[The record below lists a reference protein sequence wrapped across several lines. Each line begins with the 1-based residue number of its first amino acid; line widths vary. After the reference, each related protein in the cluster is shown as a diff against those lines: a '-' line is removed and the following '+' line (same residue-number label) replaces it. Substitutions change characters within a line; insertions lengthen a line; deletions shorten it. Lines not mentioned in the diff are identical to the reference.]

1 VQSLRL
7 RLAYFMLVP
16 ALLVAAGV
24 LSYYTYQT
32 ASQVKELGEKSIA
45 SSSLLLV
52 QDRVDRLEHQI
63 IATDHQVFQQ
73 LDPGE
78 PLESCRSWK
87 RQAEALSPSVR
98 AVLILDSRHQIIGY
112 AARATE
118 EDKAAFRTVWNSV
131 LIRDLKLEGLSYGA
145 LKHLHATY
153 ADKNYLISYTAVRH
167 NDENYFFAAHHDS
180 GYLVRNVFPEL
191 FRLDAN
197 EQWVNVAD
205 RDGKRVFGE
214 SLAEAGDY
222 VVSRRFPTTLYMWHL
237 QVAPRLAPLLKAK
250 TRSSHVSQVGLVGVS
265 LAIILVAIFFIL
277 FAASRERRV
286 ADLKSEFIANV
297 SHELKTPLSVIRMFA
312 EMLLTN
318 RVRDE
323 GKREE
328 YLGIICSESERLT
341 ALIENVLDFASL
353 ERGKRRYEMQNTN
366 LAELVRRAIDA
377 ARYRFEREGTD
388 VRLRLS
394 GVEPTGRC
402 DDQAIL
408 LAVVNLLDNAL
419 KYGNHSPI
427 EVAVETSNDQ
437 IRISVRDRG
446 PGIPPQDLKR
456 VFERF
461 FRAET
466 SGKTRGS
473 GIGLAIVKRIAEDH
487 GGRAWAQNAT
497 DGGAIVGFTIPHHE
511 LTRPLRLD
519 EAAGGAT
526 PPGVDSAP
534 AVDIV
539 ARHG

>member
-7 RLAYFMLVP
+7 RLAYFLLVP

-32 ASQVKELGEKSIA
+32 ASQVRELGERSIA
-45 SSSLLLV
+45 SSGLLLV
-52 QDRVDRLEHQI
+52 QDRVDRLEQQL
-63 IATDHQVFQQ
+63 IATDNLVFQQ
-73 LDPGE
+73 LDLDDPV
-78 PLESCRSWK
+78 ESVRAWK
-87 RQAEALSPSVR
+87 RQAEAMSPSVR
-98 AVLILDSRHQIIGY
+98 AVLILDSQRQIIGY
-112 AARATE
+112 SARATE
-118 EDKAAFRTVWNSV
+118 EDKGAFRSLWNSV
-131 LIRDLKLEGLSYGA
+131 LVHDLKLDGLVVGA

-153 ADKNYLISYTAVRH
+153 AEKNYLISYKAVRH
-167 NDENYFFAAHHDS
+167 QGQRYYVAAHHDT
-180 GYLVRNVFPEL
+180 GFLVRSVFPEL
-191 FRLDAN
+191 FQLDAN
-197 EQWVNVAD
+197 EQWVSVVD

-214 SLAEAGDY
+214 SLAQAGDY
-222 VVSRRFPTTLYMWHL
+222 VVSRRFPTTLYLWHL
-237 QVAPRLAPLLKAK
+237 QVAPRLAPLLEAK
-250 TRSSHVSQVGLVGVS
+250 TRSSRVSQVALVGVS
-265 LAIILVAIFFIL
+265 LAIILLAIFFIL
-277 FAASRERRV
+277 FAANRERRV
-286 ADLKSEFIANV
+286 AGLKSEFIANV

-323 GKREE
+323 KKREE
-328 YLGIICSESERLT
+328 YLGIMCSESERLT
-341 ALIENVLDFASL
+341 ALIENVLDFAAL

-366 LAELVRRAIDA
+366 LAELVRRGIDA

-394 GVEPTGRC
+394 GAEPTGKV
-402 DDQAIL
+402 DEQAIL

-427 EVAVETSNDQ
+427 EVSVETLADQ
-437 IRISVRDRG
+437 IRISVRDYG

-461 FRAET
+461 YRAGT

-487 GGRAWAQNAT
+487 RGRAWAENAAG
-497 DGGAIVGFTIPHHE
+497 GGALVGFTIPHHE
-511 LTRPLRLD
+511 LTRPYTLEERAESAD
-519 EAAGGAT
+519 
-526 PPGVDSAP
+526 PGSVDSAS

-539 ARHG
+539 APNG